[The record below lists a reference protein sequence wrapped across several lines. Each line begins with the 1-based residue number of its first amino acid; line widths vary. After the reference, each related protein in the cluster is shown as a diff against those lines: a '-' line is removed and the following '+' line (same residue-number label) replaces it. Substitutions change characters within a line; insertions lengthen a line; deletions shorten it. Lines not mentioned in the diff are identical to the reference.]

1 MSNKHEE
8 ADKYL
13 EIPVSEVLATGRVTE
28 SRLANILRV
37 AQPFLNRKK
46 KGNFSLIL
54 KVMGTSES
62 TKKTSLI
69 KSKDKPIK

>member
-28 SRLANILRV
+28 SRLANILGV

-46 KGNFSLIL
+46 KGKFNLIL
-54 KVMGTSES
+54 EVIGTSES